1 MQIQSKLCL
10 ALHQQLLS
18 QRTTK
23 HMKKAYTLKIT
34 LRGYD
39 FDLCQN
45 TALQEISIRSETRS
59 I

>member
-1 MQIQSKLCL
+1 
-10 ALHQQLLS
+10 
-18 QRTTK
+18 
-23 HMKKAYTLKIT
+23 MKKAYTLKIT